1 MRRTIALGYASVF
14 ISAAL
19 YWLGYSMIRPVISL
33 YFSDQGYKAAAIG
46 VFMALNSILP
56 IIFSMPIGSWID
68 RIGTRRAVLYGSIVS
83 LASGAAF
90 LGGVS
95 LGWTGLILLGQ
106 VLNGIGGLLS
116 WGALQAG
123 ASMSATREADK
134 SRSNRVLS
142 NFTFVN
148 SLAQLAGPSL
158 GGFLSDWGG
167 YTTIF
172 LVFVGMNA
180 AALLMTTF
188 LPPGTEAIRGS
199 DPEVGDKQD
208 WKQALWR
215 SYANGFGL
223 MRRNKPFSMA
233 ILLNGIMFMLVDLRS
248 TFFPLY
254 LDNLG
259 LSHTVIGSVLSIS
272 ALAVLIVRPFTG
284 YAINRVGHYR
294 IMMASMIVGGVS
306 LLLLTLRPDILLL
319 SVIMFLWGASTGI
332 NQPMALIM
340 VSRSVELK
348 EQGMGMT
355 IRTMSNR
362 VVQLTNPLF
371 FGAFTTVIGLSLGFG
386 FMGVLLLGAGALYSR
401 QNRRE
406 RARSY
411 EASS

>member
-1 MRRTIALGYASVF
+1 
-14 ISAAL
+14 
-19 YWLGYSMIRPVISL
+19 MIRPVMSL
-33 YFSDQGYKAAAIG
+33 YFSDQGYKAGAIG

-56 IIFSMPIGSWID
+56 IVFSMPIGSWID
-68 RIGTRRAVLYGSIVS
+68 RIGTRRAVLYGSVVT
-83 LASGAAF
+83 LASGGAF
-90 LGGVS
+90 LAGAS
-95 LGWTGLILLGQ
+95 LGWTWLILFGQ
-106 VLNGIGGLLS
+106 VINGIGGLLS
-116 WGALQAG
+116 WGALQAA
-123 ASMSATREADK
+123 ASLSVDREADK

-167 YTTIF
+167 YTSIF
-172 LVFVGMNA
+172 LIFVGMNA
-180 AALLMTTF
+180 AALLMTSF
-188 LPPGTEAIRGS
+188 LPAGTAAARGFEPEA
-199 DPEVGDKQD
+199 GDKQV
-208 WKQALWR
+208 WQRSLWR
-215 SYANGFGL
+215 SYATGFGL

-259 LSHTVIGSVLSIS
+259 LSHTVIGSVLSVS
-272 ALAVLIVRPFTG
+272 GLAVLLVRPFTG
-284 YAINRVGHYR
+284 YAINRLGQYR

-306 LLLLTLRPDILLL
+306 LLLLTLRPEILLL

-340 VSRSVELK
+340 VSRSVEPK

-371 FGAFTTVIGLSLGFG
+371 FGAVTTVIGLSLGFG
-386 FMGVLLLGAGALYSR
+386 FMGVLLLAAGALYSR

>member
-1 MRRTIALGYASVF
+1 MRRTIALGYTSIFV
-14 ISAAL
+14 SAAL
-19 YWLGYSMIRPVISL
+19 YWLGYSMIRPVMSL

-46 VFMALNSILP
+46 LFMALNSILP
-56 IIFSMPIGSWID
+56 IVFSMPIGSWID
-68 RIGTRRAVLYGSIVS
+68 RIGIRRAVLYGSVVS
-83 LASGAAF
+83 LASGAVF
-90 LGGVS
+90 VVGGS
-95 LGWTGLILLGQ
+95 LGWIGLILFGQ
-106 VLNGIGGLLS
+106 VINGIGGLLS
-116 WGALQAG
+116 WGALQTAVSLSV
-123 ASMSATREADK
+123 ANEADK

-172 LVFVGMNA
+172 LIFVGMNA

-188 LPPGTEAIRGS
+188 LPPGTAVVKGS
-199 DPEVGDKQD
+199 DPEAGDKHD

-215 SYANGFGL
+215 SYANGYGL
-223 MRRNKPFSMA
+223 MRRNKPFSTA

-254 LDNLG
+254 LNNLG
-259 LSHTVIGSVLSIS
+259 FSHSVIGSVLSVS
-272 ALAVLIVRPFTG
+272 ALATLIVRPFTG
-284 YAINRVGHYR
+284 YAINRMGHYR

-306 LLLLTLRPDILLL
+306 LLLLALRPEILLL

-340 VSRSVELK
+340 VSQSVEPK

-362 VVQLTNPLF
+362 VVQMTNPLF
-371 FGAFTTVIGLSLGFG
+371 FGAVTTAIGISLGFG
-386 FMGVLLLGAGALYSR
+386 FMGVLLLGAGAVYMR
-401 QNRRE
+401 QNKRE
-406 RARSY
+406 RVHRY
-411 EASS
+411 

>member
-1 MRRTIALGYASVF
+1 MRSTAALGYASVF

-19 YWLGYSMIRPVISL
+19 YWLGFSMIRPVLPL
-33 YFSDQGYKAAAIG
+33 YFSDHGYKAAAIG
-46 VFMALNSILP
+46 LFMALNSILP
-56 IIFSMPIGSWID
+56 IVFSMPIGSWID
-68 RIGTRRAVLYGSIVS
+68 RIGTRRAVLYGTVVS
-83 LASGAAF
+83 LTSGVAF
-90 LGGVS
+90 VIGVS
-95 LGWTGLILLGQ
+95 LGWTWLILLGQ
-106 VLNGIGGLLS
+106 VINGIGGLLS
-116 WGALQAG
+116 WGALQAA
-123 ASMSATREADK
+123 ASLSVDRKADK

-172 LVFVGMNA
+172 LIFVAMNA

-188 LPPGTEAIRGS
+188 LPPARAEVTGP
-199 DPEVGDKQD
+199 DPVAGDQPD
-208 WKQALWR
+208 WQQALWR
-215 SYANGFGL
+215 SYATGFGL

-259 LSHTVIGSVLSIS
+259 LSHTVIGWVLSVS
-272 ALAVLIVRPFTG
+272 GLAVLIVRPFTG
-284 YAINRVGHYR
+284 YAINRLGQYR

-306 LLLLTLRPDILLL
+306 LLLLTLRPEILLL

-340 VSRSVELK
+340 VSQAVEPK

-371 FGAFTTVIGLSLGFG
+371 FGAVTTIIGLSMGFG

-411 EASS
+411 EAPS

>member
-1 MRRTIALGYASVF
+1 MRRTFIFGYASVF

-19 YWLGYSMIRPVISL
+19 YWLGYSMIRPAMSL
-33 YFSDQGYKAAAIG
+33 YFYDQGYKAASIG

-56 IIFSMPIGSWID
+56 IVFSMPIGSWID
-68 RIGTRRAVLYGSIVS
+68 RIGIRRAVLYGSVVS
-83 LASGAAF
+83 LGSGAAY
-90 LGGVS
+90 LVGGS
-95 LGWTGLILLGQ
+95 LGWTGLILFGQ
-106 VLNGIGGLLS
+106 VINSIGGLLS
-116 WGALQAG
+116 WGALQTA
-123 ASMSATREADK
+123 ASLSVASEGDK

-172 LVFVGMNA
+172 LVFVGLNA
-180 AALLMTTF
+180 AALLMATF
-188 LPPGTEAIRGS
+188 LPPTTVAKGSNPEA
-199 DPEVGDKQD
+199 GDKLD

-215 SYANGFGL
+215 SYANGYGL
-223 MRRNKPFSMA
+223 MRRNKPFSTA

-254 LDNLG
+254 LNNLG
-259 LSHTVIGSVLSIS
+259 LSHSVIGSVLSVS
-272 ALAVLIVRPFTG
+272 ALATLIVRPFTG
-284 YAINRVGHYR
+284 YAINRLGHYR

-306 LLLLTLRPDILLL
+306 LVLLALRPEILML

-340 VSRSVELK
+340 VSQSVELK

-371 FGAFTTVIGLSLGFG
+371 FGVVTTAIGLSLGFG
-386 FMGVLLLGAGALYSR
+386 VMGVLLLGAGAFYSR
-401 QNRRE
+401 QNQRE
-406 RARSY
+406 R
-411 EASS
+411 E